1 MTSDN
6 NKMNNKQEK
15 EMNDDE
21 VSGFATVI
29 MVEFLFEQMPVLN
42 RNKLLS
48 VLEEHTGTLKFSEE
62 GKEIPSPFALDFS
75 GAEED
80 GVPPQVFFHMDH
92 KVTFEDGVVP
102 AQSVIHAPQPIRD
115 FKRFD
120 SALQQ
125 SWHWPDARQTVNNC
139 TYSIRV
145 HDLFTARLPYKQ
157 RLELILGL
165 VMAMIEAVPCTAI
178 YWHTSDK
185 LVDPTAYLGAI
196 ELDEKLF
203 GAVNLRLFNTGD
215 TEPKEMIMD
224 TLGLSAL
231 GIPDLQCHF
240 TEMDPSEIARN
251 LLVISKYLYDQGDI
265 VKNGETIGTSANKGY
280 LCEHQHALVVPAR
293 YVLDLNPSIAQEA
306 RRTD

>member
-6 NKMNNKQEK
+6 KIKKKQEK

-21 VSGFATVI
+21 VSGFATVM
-29 MVEFLFEQMPVLN
+29 MVEFLYDQIPELD

-48 VLEEHTGTLKFSEE
+48 VLEQHTGTLKFSEE
-62 GKEIPSPFALDFS
+62 GKEIPSPFAMDFS
-75 GAEED
+75 ATGED
-80 GVPPQVFFHMDH
+80 GLPPQVFFHMDH

-125 SWHWPDARQTVNNC
+125 SWHWPEAKQTVNSC
-139 TYSIRV
+139 TYSIRA
-145 HDLFTARLPYKQ
+145 HDLFAANLPYKE
-157 RLELILGL
+157 RFELILGL
-165 VMAMIEAVPCTAI
+165 VMAIVEAAPCKAI

-185 LVDPTAYLGAI
+185 LVAPTAYVEAI
-196 ELDEKLF
+196 ELDEKLY

-231 GIPDLQCHF
+231 GIPDVQCHF
-240 TEMDPSEIARN
+240 SDMDPTEIARN
-251 LLVISKYLYDQGDI
+251 LLLISKYLYDQGDI

-280 LCEHQHALVVPAR
+280 LCEHQQALVIPAR

-306 RRTD
+306 KITD